1 MIEWLV
7 LVVGCAGVAGAARVR
22 SVRRRR
28 RSIPILPARLT
39 PRQVGLERFPPQ
51 GAFVQFSTPYSTSSR
66 VSLNRLAAVTAHSGG
81 RVTLIEIGSG
91 PKTGLRATPMVL
103 YVDAGGTVRRRWSSP
118 PERMELDALVAELEL
133 QSPADAGSAA
143 KSLA

>member
-7 LVVGCAGVAGAARVR
+7 LVGGCAAVAGAARVR

-28 RSIPILPARLT
+28 RTIPILPDRLT
-39 PRQVGLERFPPQ
+39 PRQVGLEQFPPQ

-66 VSLNRLAAVTAHSGG
+66 VSLNRLAAVSARCGG
-81 RVTLIEIGSG
+81 QVTVIEIGSG

-118 PERMELDALVAELEL
+118 PERVELDALVAEL
-133 QSPADAGSAA
+133 QSPAEAGSAA
-143 KSLA
+143 KSLV